1 VGKEKRFICPCHLGT
16 FTPDGKL
23 ISGPPPRN
31 MDRLETRIEDGTLKT
46 LYQFFRQL
54 TPNKE
59 ELA

>member
-1 VGKEKRFICPCHLGT
+1 MRNWLKSFPKGKS
-16 FTPDGKL
+16 
-23 ISGPPPRN
+23 ISGPPPRS
-31 MDRLETRIEDGTLKT
+31 MDRLEARIEDGTLKT